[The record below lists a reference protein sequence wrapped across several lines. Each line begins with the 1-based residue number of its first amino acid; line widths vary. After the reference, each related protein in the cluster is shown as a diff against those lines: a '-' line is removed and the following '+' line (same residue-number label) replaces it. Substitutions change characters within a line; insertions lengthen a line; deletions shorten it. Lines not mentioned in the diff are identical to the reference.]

1 MTISKPIPC
10 SLYDIQGLQSWLDE
24 MALNGLFFHHLSH
37 FNDQAYFETG
47 EPRPV
52 RYRLDPT
59 KMTSRRDMEREERY
73 AQMGWRYV
81 SRISNRFYIFSS
93 DDPEAPELYND
104 SQSLAIAM
112 ENLVNR
118 EVKST
123 IYCALAFVLLI
134 LLLLFLGRRSFL
146 SDLLLWESPQ
156 DLALL
161 GIAVASILIVIPMIF
176 LQIRSQRRLIAALSQ
191 GFPPKAGRRWN
202 RPRFLVWYIPF
213 WFLLFIAPRLFVPDT
228 KIQVTSLENA
238 ALSHPWPSLAYLE
251 HADGYASTNSS
262 WFAPVQEYVSSE
274 SSSDRWTGVR
284 YINARSPELAKLLFE
299 LELEEA
305 ERVLNNWSKWNNH
318 FYTIYGSPRLNP
330 QSWPGV
336 DRLETAQYTQRGQ
349 DAWTFA
355 ALRGRDVLVV
365 NCSGFPSWEECL
377 PLFFDVLDQ
386 SEEGSVI

>member
-1 MTISKPIPC
+1 MTVSKPIPC

-24 MALNGLFFHHLSH
+24 MAREGLFLHHLSNS
-37 FNDQAYFETG
+37 NDRAYFESG

-52 RYRLDPT
+52 RYRLDPCG
-59 KMTSRRDMEREERY
+59 KGRRKDKEREEAY
-73 AQMGWRYV
+73 AQMGWRFV
-81 SRISNRFYIFSS
+81 TRMRRGFYIFSC
-93 DDPEAPELYND
+93 DDPETPELYND
-104 SQSLAIAM
+104 PQSLSVAL
-112 ENLVNR
+112 EKQVDR
-118 EVKST
+118 ETRSIVCLT
-123 IYCALAFVLLI
+123 LGLT
-134 LLLLFLGRRSFL
+134 LFLSALFYWARRNIL
-146 SDLLLWESPQ
+146 QHLLLWDDPAY
-156 DLALL
+156 LASFILSFSLILVSLL
-161 GIAVASILIVIPMIF
+161 AMA
-176 LQIRSQRRLIAALSQ
+176 LQLWARHRLIKALAQ
-191 GFPPKAGRRWN
+191 GFPPKAKRRWN
-202 RPRFLVWYIPF
+202 RPRFLSCYIFFFVLCRLPSL
-213 WFLLFIAPRLFVPDT
+213 FLPDFRGE
-228 KIQVTSLENA
+228 VRPLSGAE
-238 ALSHPWPSLAYLE
+238 LSHPWPLVQTN
-251 HADGYASTNSS
+251 GYVHTNRS

-274 SSSDRWTGVR
+274 SSPDRWTGVR

>member
-1 MTISKPIPC
+1 MTVSKPIPC

-52 RYRLDPT
+52 RYRLDPAD
-59 KMTSRRDMEREERY
+59 KDSRKGKEREDAY
-73 AQMGWRYV
+73 AQMGWSYV
-81 SRISNRFYIFSS
+81 SRIGKRFYIFSS

-112 ENLVNR
+112 EKLVNR

-123 IYCALAFVLLI
+123 IYCALAFVLLM

-146 SDLLLWESPQ
+146 SELLLWESPQ
-156 DLALL
+156 DLAIL
-161 GIAVASILIVIPMIF
+161 GIAAASILIFIPMIF

-202 RPRFLVWYIPF
+202 RPRVLVWYIPF
-213 WFLLFIAPRLFVPDT
+213 WFLLCVAPRLFVPDT
-228 KIQVTSLENA
+228 RLQVTSLENA

-251 HADGYASTNSS
+251 HADGYASTNDS
-262 WFAPVQEYVSSE
+262 WFAPVQEYVSAE
-274 SSSDRWTGVR
+274 DSSSGGRWTSVR
-284 YINARSPELAKLLFE
+284 YIRARSPELAELIFS
-299 LELEEA
+299 LELEDA
-305 ERVLNNWSKWNNH
+305 AKFVDRRSKWNG
-318 FYTIYGSPRLNP
+318 YSSSAMSPRD
-330 QSWPGV
+330 WPGV
-336 DRLETAQYTQRGQ
+336 DRLETAQYTLRGQ
-349 DAWTFA
+349 ETWTFA

-365 NCSGFPSWEECL
+365 DCAGYPSWEEYL
-377 PLFFDVLDQ
+377 PQFLDVLDQ
-386 SEEGSVI
+386 YEEGSVT

>member
-1 MTISKPIPC
+1 MTVSKPIPC

-52 RYRLDPT
+52 RYRLDPAD
-59 KMTSRRDMEREERY
+59 KDSRKGKEREEAY
-73 AQMGWRYV
+73 AQMGWSYV
-81 SRISNRFYIFSS
+81 SRIGKRFYIFSS

-112 ENLVNR
+112 EKLVNR

-123 IYCALAFVLLI
+123 IYCALAFVLLM

-146 SDLLLWESPQ
+146 SELLLWESPQ

-202 RPRFLVWYIPF
+202 RPRVLVWYIPF
-213 WFLLFIAPRLFVPDT
+213 WFLLCVAPHLFVPDT
-228 KIQVTSLENA
+228 RLQVTSLENA

-251 HADGYASTNSS
+251 HADGYASTNDS
-262 WFAPVQEYVSSE
+262 WFAPVQEYVSAE
-274 SSSDRWTGVR
+274 DSSSGGRWTSVR
-284 YINARSPELAKLLFE
+284 YIRARSPELSELIFS
-299 LELEEA
+299 LELEDA
-305 ERVLNNWSKWNNH
+305 AKFVDRRSKWNG
-318 FYTIYGSPRLNP
+318 YSSSAMSPRD
-330 QSWPGV
+330 WPGV
-336 DRLETAQYTQRGQ
+336 DRLETAQYTLRGQ
-349 DAWTFA
+349 ETWTFA

-365 NCSGFPSWEECL
+365 DCAGYPSWEEYL
-377 PLFFDVLDQ
+377 PQFLDVLDQ
-386 SEEGSVI
+386 YEEGSVT